1 MDLVRGDL
9 ISEAISATGVWE
21 PQITEQ
27 LLELGRKGGM
37 LVEVGANLGY
47 FCLLWAAAHPSNR
60 VHAFEPAVRNVVLL
74 RRNVM
79 QNGLQSRVHVF
90 PVAAGKETGIAYFD
104 EGPPEQ
110 TGWGGLAKDSSYA
123 AAPVLVVRLDELFK
137 GERVDVLKVDVEGA
151 DTWVLYGCENLLRSG
166 RIGTIFYEQNKPRM
180 RALGIQEGEAERFLR
195 SVGYEPVETSEYS
208 SADVS
213 EWRATPEGM
222 TVQPAAP
229 SRP

>member
-1 MDLVRGDL
+1 MRMDLVRGDL

-79 QNGLQSRVHVF
+79 QNGLQSRVHGF

-110 TGWGGLAKDSSYA
+110 TGWGGLTKDSSYA

-151 DTWVLYGCENLLRSG
+151 DTWVLYGCENLLRGGSG
-166 RIGTIFYEQNKPRM
+166 RYSMSRTSPGCGRWVSRKVKQNVSFEASDMSPWKHPNTHQRTYRNGAPPR
-180 RALGIQEGEAERFLR
+180 R
-195 SVGYEPVETSEYS
+195 V
-208 SADVS
+208 
-213 EWRATPEGM
+213 
-222 TVQPAAP
+222 
-229 SRP
+229 